1 MTKDCPTFNNNLEI
15 AANHTL
21 ILRKTPSKP
30 IISERHESS
39 LTQALMMASTVPLTA
54 FSGLAAAAEVKTELP
69 STYLPAI
76 HVYAKANT
84 EFKKDK
90 LENVKYTQPLV
101 DTPQTITVITEPLI
115 EEQKAYSLAEALR
128 NTPGIT
134 MQLGENGRSS
144 EGDAISFRGFSG
156 DSLFLVDGI
165 RNIAPVSRDTFNVE
179 SIEVTKGVTGAEV
192 GRGATAGAINIVT
205 KKPKPFNDSSVT
217 LGVDSAAKSRL
228 TADLNQV
235 FEGNIAGRLNLLYDK
250 GNVVGRDEVEKESFG
265 VAPSVTWGLGTPTRV
280 TAGAELLYQRN
291 IPDGGIST
299 VGLDGYYQGRTDY
312 KASELDVSALNG
324 KTAAQ
329 AASEINAAN
338 KALNNAAAIN
348 SRNYYGNKN
357 DFEDVDSQLYNLI
370 VEHDFNDQLQL
381 TNTTRYADNQLKRE
395 VSAPYQAYNTALIV
409 DSSGKVTEDAALKNL
424 GLNATDPSTWR
435 VRAIRQG
442 VDRTN
447 TTLAN
452 QTNINLFDVKT
463 GSISHDISTGI
474 ELLHEKQVNHT
485 LARSPDVNDYPLL
498 YAPDVNTPQSQMI
511 PNGAKTKGQTKT
523 VAGYISDTLSFNDKL
538 KLNAGLRADN
548 YHTSFEEVAT
558 DGKSAELRD
567 SGTLISY
574 KGALVYKPTPQ
585 SSLYTNYGVSQ
596 TPPGSSNF
604 SLANTGRN
612 ATSPASN
619 PIFDPQDT
627 KSFEIGGK
635 IEVLNDR
642 LSLGAAYYDTTHE
655 NELAVL
661 DSATNTYTQ
670 FGKRT
675 IKGIELTAQGEL
687 TPRWRLNAG
696 LQTLK
701 TKIKDGTTGINSQN
715 ASARWSPELT
725 GTLWSSYDINDK
737 FTIGGGARYVGEQKR
752 QTDPN
757 ANLSATNMPV
767 IPDYWVAD
775 AYASYRIN
783 DALSADLNVYNI
795 FDKEY
800 IETLNNGGGRATLGE
815 PLNAL
820 LTLKY
825 KFR

>member
-1 MTKDCPTFNNNLEI
+1 MPKDLSKLNAEINASTAPKQPSTPITFN
-15 AANHTL
+15 
-21 ILRKTPSKP
+21 
-30 IISERHESS
+30 RHKSS
-39 LTQALMMASTVPLTA
+39 LTQALMMASAVPLTA
-54 FSGLAAAAEVKTELP
+54 FSGLAVAAGNEAAPNATLP
-69 STYLPAI
+69 TI
-76 HVYAKANT
+76 NVYADAQT

-101 DTPQTITVITEPLI
+101 DTPQTVSVITEALI

-165 RNIAPVSRDTFNVE
+165 RNISPVSRDTFNVE
-179 SIEVTKGVTGAEV
+179 SVEVTKGVTGTEV
-192 GRGATAGAINIVT
+192 GRGAAAGAINIVT
-205 KKPKPFNDSSVT
+205 KKPKAFNDSSVT
-217 LGVDSAAKSRL
+217 LGVDTAAKARL
-228 TADLNQV
+228 TADMNQV
-235 FEGNIAGRLNLLYDK
+235 FDGNIAGRLNLLYEK
-250 GNVVGRDEVEKESFG
+250 GDVVGRDEVEKESLG

-280 TAGAELLYQRN
+280 TAGAELLRQRN
-291 IPDGGIST
+291 VPDGGIST

-324 KTAAQ
+324 KLTAAQ
-329 AASEINAAN
+329 AATEINAAN
-338 KALNNAAAIN
+338 QALNTATAIDSN
-348 SRNYYGNKN
+348 NYYGNKD

-370 VEHDFNDQLQL
+370 VEHDFNDKLQL
-381 TNTTRYADNQLKRE
+381 TNTTRYADSSLKRE
-395 VSAPYQAYNTALIV
+395 VSAPYRAYNTALNV
-409 DSSGKVTEDAALKNL
+409 DNSGKVTEDAALKDL
-424 GLNATDPSTWR
+424 GLNAADPNSWR

-442 VDRTN
+442 VDRSN

-474 ELLHEKQVNHT
+474 ELLHEKQVNHG
-485 LARSPDVNDYPLL
+485 LARNPDTNDYPLL
-498 YAPDVNTPQSQMI
+498 YNPDVNAPQSQMEL
-511 PNGAKTKGQTKT
+511 NGAKTKGQTKT
-523 VAGYISDTLSFNDKL
+523 VAGYVSDTLSFNEQL
-538 KLNAGLRADN
+538 KVNLGLRADN
-548 YHTSFEEVAT
+548 YHTTFEDIAA
-558 DGKSAELRD
+558 DGKTSELTD
-567 SGTLISY
+567 SDTLISY
-574 KGALVYKPTPQ
+574 KGAVIYKPTQ
-585 SSLYTNYGVSQ
+585 KSSLYGSYGVSQ

-604 SLANTGRN
+604 SLANSGRGGN
-612 ATSPASN
+612 SPNSN

-635 IEVLNDR
+635 IDVLNDR

-661 DSATNTYTQ
+661 DATTNTYTQ
-670 FGKRT
+670 FGERS
-675 IKGIELTAQGEL
+675 IKGVELTAQGEI

-696 LQTLK
+696 LQTMK
-701 TKIKDGTTGINSQN
+701 TKIKDGTTGINSEG

-752 QTDPN
+752 QADPN
-757 ANLSATNMPV
+757 ADLSTTNMPV

-775 AYASYRIN
+775 AYASYRFN

-800 IETLNNGGGRATLGE
+800 IETLNNGGGRVTLGE

-820 LTLKY
+820 VSLKY